1 MGARYITDETGKR
14 RYLVYWGSTPER
26 GEVAA
31 IWRDTE
37 GWGERGFECD
47 RDFVHENSMTEDAD
61 EVFVNG
67 DSFIP
72 EARLLEGVFKQ
83 RMLAGP
89 MSG

>member
-1 MGARYITDETGKR
+1 MIVCDLPGNR
-14 RYLVYWGSTPER
+14 GSTPER

-37 GWGERGFECD
+37 GWGETDFE
-47 RDFVHENSMTEDAD
+47 RDKDFAKENGLTEGTD

-72 EARLLEGVFKQ
+72 EARPLEGTFKQ

-89 MSG
+89 

>member
-1 MGARYITDETGKR
+1 MYHDSER
-14 RYLVYWGSTPER
+14 RYLVYRGSTPER

-37 GWGERGFECD
+37 GWGEADFERD
-47 RDFVHENSMTEDAD
+47 KDFVKENGLIEGAD

-72 EARLLEGVFKQ
+72 EARPLEGVFKQ

-89 MSG
+89 